1 MSNNSWPYPFW
12 VAHRGAGKLAPE
24 NTLAAF
30 RLGASH
36 GYRMFECDVKLSADG
51 VPFLLHDA
59 TLDRTTN
66 AQNHLGQAAS
76 LIAGEHPWNTLSQL
90 DAGSWHSRAYAGEP
104 LATLDNVAQF
114 CLQNAYS
121 IDIEIKPTPGTQRYT
136 GEVVAHE
143 AARLWKDASVL
154 PLMTS
159 FEPDALLG
167 AMAAAPQLPRGLLL
181 HTLWDGWLEAAL
193 QLDCVAIVCKH
204 TLWNS
209 ANVTQAKS
217 AGFRA
222 LSYTVNDAPTAQ
234 GMLKLG
240 IDGIITD
247 RVDLFPPARQA
258 R

>member
-1 MSNNSWPYPFW
+1 
-12 VAHRGAGKLAPE
+12 
-24 NTLAAF
+24 
-30 RLGASH
+30 
-36 GYRMFECDVKLSADG
+36 
-51 VPFLLHDA
+51 
-59 TLDRTTN
+59 
-66 AQNHLGQAAS
+66 
-76 LIAGEHPWNTLSQL
+76 
-90 DAGSWHSRAYAGEP
+90 
-104 LATLDNVAQF
+104 
-114 CLQNAYS
+114 
-121 IDIEIKPTPGTQRYT
+121 
-136 GEVVAHE
+136 
-143 AARLWKDASVL
+143 
-154 PLMTS
+154 
-159 FEPDALLG
+159 
-167 AMAAAPQLPRGLLL
+167 LPRGLLL